1 MTIKELRTAAG
12 LTQQAFAE
20 CIGCSKRAVES
31 WEQGKRE
38 APAYLL
44 FLIEYYLRNENFI
57 K

>member
-12 LTQQAFAE
+12 LSQRAFAE
-20 CIGCSKRAVES
+20 CIGCSLRAVQS
-31 WEQGKRE
+31 WEQGKRG
-38 APAYLL
+38 APAYLI

>member
-12 LTQQAFAE
+12 LSQRAFVE
-20 CIGCSKRAVES
+20 CIGCSLRAVQS

-38 APAYLL
+38 APAYLI